1 MKATVST
8 STLILA
14 TTLLALGGCGQ
25 KGPLY
30 LPDRNP
36 SVVGGGV
43 PPPAQSRL
51 AVPAP
56 APQPQSAPEQTI
68 PGSPAQPLVTP
79 VQDAPARDVHPQ
91 QPPKRDSADNDSPAP
106 Q

>member
-1 MKATVST
+1 MRMNAISAR
-8 STLILA
+8 LLA
-14 TTLLALGGCGQ
+14 GGALLALCGCGQ

-30 LPDRNP
+30 LPDKNP

-56 APQPQSAPEQTI
+56 APLPQSAPEQTV
-68 PGSPAQPLVTP
+68 PGSPAQPIVAPL
-79 VQDAPARDVHPQ
+79 QDAPARDANPQ
-91 QPPKRDSADNDSPAP
+91 QPPKKNSPDTDPPAP
-106 Q
+106 R